1 MPKPKPKPKPKPAA
15 RSVFL
20 GTWARRYRRT
30 GPNSIREQEAR
41 DKFDHLIAVDL
52 EAAEAAVAG
61 VVLP

>member
-1 MPKPKPKPKPKPAA
+1 MAKKPEPKPAPKPRAKPKPAPPVE
-15 RSVFL
+15 S
-20 GTWARRYRRT
+20 
-30 GPNSIREQEAR
+30 PNSIREQTAR

>member
-1 MPKPKPKPKPKPAA
+1 MPKSKPQPKAKPKLVDQPEPQPE
-15 RSVFL
+15 
-20 GTWARRYRRT
+20 T
-30 GPNSIREQEAR
+30 PNSIREQEAR